1 MLTPSKTFHQPS
13 LFETDLL
20 LQLDPTDPLLKLST
34 VIPWH
39 VFESIQNSLARHH
52 SDPPTQ
58 KSGDQWASAVSPRK
72 ARFLDQSDLRINSPP
87 STIPTK
93 STPQKYF
100 ISSLSKAHSHFV
112 PIKQ

>member
-39 VFESIQNSLARHH
+39 VFDGALSIHY
-52 SDPPTQ
+52 TE
-58 KSGDQWASAVSPRK
+58 GIGSPSKPIRLMVGLLILK
-72 ARFLDQSDLRINSPP
+72 QLE
-87 STIPTK
+87 
-93 STPQKYF
+93 
-100 ISSLSKAHSHFV
+100 SLSDIWTIH
-112 PIKQ
+112 Q